1 MKNLIELNKFAEI
14 SAGGGAPQ
22 ESEAFSENNEGNPF
36 VRAGSL
42 VKLLSGETE
51 TSLEHLTDD
60 VARKYRLRLFP
71 KDTILFAKSGMSAT
85 KGYIYQ
91 LKQPSY
97 VVNHLAAIVPKKEL
111 LFAPFLKYWFQQNP
125 PSRLIKDEAYPS
137 IRLSEISEIKIPK
150 ISVDEQKRIAAVLD
164 KADEVR
170 AKRRAALEKLDS
182 LLQSVF
188 LDMFGDPV
196 SNPKGWETVK
206 IGEIAPFVSSGST
219 PLGGSTT
226 YLSEGILFIRSQNV
240 LMNSFDFSDAAF
252 ISDETHSKMRRTWV
266 KNGDVLFNITG
277 ASIGRVHHFTGED
290 DSANVNQHVSI
301 IRPNRNKV
309 RAEFLSR
316 FLSMPS
322 YQRKIMVGNAG
333 ATRQAFNFEQIR
345 NFPFLVPPMEI
356 QNKFIEINKKIT
368 NTRKN
373 LIESENENCN
383 LFQSL
388 QQRAFSGE
396 LFSAANNSMMEEIAK
411 SSVS

>member
-22 ESEAFSENNEGNPF
+22 ESEAFNENNEGNPF

-42 VKLLSGETE
+42 IKLLSGESE
-51 TSLEHLTDD
+51 TSLEHLTED

-91 LKQPSY
+91 LKQLSY

-164 KADEVR
+164 KADEVCV
-170 AKRRAALEKLDS
+170 KRRAALGKLDY

-196 SNPKGWETVK
+196 SNPKGWEVK
-206 IGEIAPFVSSGST
+206 NLGELLNFRTGKLDSNAAVSSGEYPFFTCSKET
-219 PLGGSTT
+219 FQIDKYAFDCEALLLAGNNATADYSVKYYNGKFNAYQRT
-226 YLSEGILFIRSQNV
+226 YVITLL
-240 LMNSFDFSDAAF
+240 NS
-252 ISDETHSKMRRTWV
+252 THSYLFMRYTLERKLGEMKKFSKGTNTKYLTLAILQNLKMPVPSSETQ
-266 KNGDVLFNITG
+266 K
-277 ASIGRVHHFTGED
+277 
-290 DSANVNQHVSI
+290 
-301 IRPNRNKV
+301 
-309 RAEFLSR
+309 EFER
-316 FLSMPS
+316 FH
-322 YQRKIMVGNAG
+322 
-333 ATRQAFNFEQIR
+333 
-345 NFPFLVPPMEI
+345 
-356 QNKFIEINKKIT
+356 IEIDELKNKELKTQIQF
-368 NTRKN
+368 N
-373 LIESENENCN
+373 N

-388 QQRAFSGE
+388 QQRAFTGE
-396 LFSAANNSMMEEIAK
+396 LFGAELSETMENIN
-411 SSVS
+411 